1 MPKYTV
7 NYEYSVSVS
16 IEVNANS
23 QEEASLVAADI
34 PLRIS
39 ASEPF
44 SVTYAEVERESVEE
58 TDETDDSGEDYTYR
72 FSPD

>member
-44 SVTYAEVERESVEE
+44 SVTYAEVEKESVEE
-58 TDETDDSGEDYTYR
+58 TGDSGETEEDYTYR

>member
-34 PLRIS
+34 PLKLS
-39 ASEPF
+39 VTKPF
-44 SVTYAEVERESVEE
+44 SISYAEVERESVDEV
-58 TDETDDSGEDYTYR
+58 DETDEDYTYR